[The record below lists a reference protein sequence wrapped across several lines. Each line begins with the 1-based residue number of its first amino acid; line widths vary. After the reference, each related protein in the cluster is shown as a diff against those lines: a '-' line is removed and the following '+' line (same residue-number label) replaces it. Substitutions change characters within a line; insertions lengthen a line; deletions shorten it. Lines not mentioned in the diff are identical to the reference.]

1 MTLASRIDSYARAS
15 WPDEAGRLEEKEK
28 EEEEERM
35 SGAGAVAWVM
45 ASREFWSIGE
55 GGMGSYR
62 LEEAEEEAE
71 AEKDIF
77 RFGFVVVAVV
87 VDDDDKDV
95 GGKAVGEY
103 GSLSSGS
110 LFLLLLLLL

>member
-71 AEKDIF
+71 AEKDF
-77 RFGFVVVAVV
+77 FGFGFGFVV
-87 VDDDDKDV
+87 DDNEDKDV
-95 GGKAVGEY
+95 EGKAVGEY